1 MGTTRIKVIDLSSGD
16 KEIKTS
22 RKHAEKLTGAAKI
35 KQPEKKKKIEK
46 EEIKPQGDEKAE
58 KPEEKSAEVAQK
70 EVKEEKIK
78 EKKVEE
84 KKHEKA
90 TKKQAEQ
97 KHQRSKKYKEAKKH
111 IENKPY
117 KVEDAIALLP
127 DTSTVKFDPAVE
139 IHLNVAD
146 KNIKGNVTFPHSFK
160 TEQKKQKYLIFS
172 DSKKDVKGADVI
184 WGNDAT
190 IAEIESGK
198 LKAGRAFD
206 QVISTPKFMAK
217 LAKIAKILGPKGM
230 MPNPKNGT
238 VTEDFEK
245 VTSATNN
252 SGYSYKTDPIAP
264 IVHAKIGKLSQKS
277 VELEENLKTLIA
289 AIGVSKIKKATLTST
304 MGPAVKLDVASL

>member
-117 KVEDAIALLP
+117 
-127 DTSTVKFDPAVE
+127 
-139 IHLNVAD
+139 NVAD

-184 WGNDAT
+184 WGND
-190 IAEIESGK
+190 IC
-198 LKAGRAFD
+198 
-206 QVISTPKFMAK
+206 P
-217 LAKIAKILGPKGM
+217 
-230 MPNPKNGT
+230 
-238 VTEDFEK
+238 
-245 VTSATNN
+245 
-252 SGYSYKTDPIAP
+252 
-264 IVHAKIGKLSQKS
+264 
-277 VELEENLKTLIA
+277 
-289 AIGVSKIKKATLTST
+289 
-304 MGPAVKLDVASL
+304 